1 MSFVEIGLVEYTQ
14 SSAVA
19 LGRRIAAGELSPVQL
34 TECALAI
41 ATREEPRLNAYA
53 ALMAD
58 RALAVAAVLEVE
70 AREGKV
76 RSVIHGVPVAAK
88 DNMYI
93 EGQPCWKGSL
103 TTSDEPA
110 TVSSPMTARLED
122 AGSVIIGR
130 TTTPEFG
137 WKGVGNSPRTGVSRN
152 PWNPDRN
159 TGGSSAGSGA
169 TVASGAVPIATGT
182 DAGGSIRIPAS
193 FCGTVGLKPTLG
205 AIPVWPGTVN
215 ENLSHAGPLTRFVE
229 DALAVFTLTRGPD
242 SRDPQS
248 SFSVP
253 CAVEPAGRPRV
264 GVIREPFGVAPSA
277 EVADTFEAAVELLGR
292 AEVAD
297 LQEISLD
304 RAAPAEIFDALWV
317 TGRGLGFAEVVRQ
330 HRDIMDPA
338 LARLGE
344 LAGDYSLADFFAI
357 MQQRRAFNEWAF
369 GLFNHWDLLLMP
381 TMPLTAFA
389 ADAEVPAGGQSD
401 AALPWTTWTPYTYP
415 FNISGQPAISIP
427 VGLAPGRLPVGVQI
441 VGPWAA
447 DLQVLAFASACEAA
461 LVSMNE
467 TRVAPPG
474 RLPPG

>member
-1 MSFVEIGLVEYTQ
+1 MSFVEIELEDYMR

-19 LGRRIAAGELSPVQL
+19 LGRRVASGELSPVQL
-34 TECALAI
+34 TECALTI
-41 ATREEPRLNAYA
+41 AMREEPRLNAYA
-53 ALMAD
+53 AFMAD
-58 RALAVAAVLEVE
+58 RALAVAALLEGE
-70 AREGKV
+70 ARNGHA
-76 RSVIHGVPVAAK
+76 RSVIHGVPIAAK

-110 TVSSPMTARLED
+110 TVSAPMIARLEQ

-137 WKGVGNSPRTGVSRN
+137 WKGVGNSPRTGVTRN

-182 DAGGSIRIPAS
+182 DAGGSVRIPAS
-193 FCGTVGLKPTLG
+193 FCGIVGMKPTLG

-229 DALAVFTLTRGPD
+229 DALAVFSLTRGADP
-242 SRDPQS
+242 RDPQS

-253 CAVEPAGRPRV
+253 SPAATGKLRV
-264 GVIREPFGVAPSA
+264 GVVRAPFGVAPSA
-277 EVADTFEAAVELLGR
+277 EVSECFDNALEILADSDL
-292 AEVAD
+292 AD
-297 LQEISLD
+297 LHEISLD
-304 RAAPAEIFDALWV
+304 RGAPLEIFEALWV
-317 TGRGLGFAEVVRQ
+317 TGRGLGFAAVVRQ

-344 LAGDYSLADFFAI
+344 LAAEYTLADFFAI

-369 GLFNHWDLLLMP
+369 SLFDQWDLLLMP

-389 ADAEVPAGGQSD
+389 ADAEVPVGGRAD
-401 AALPWTTWTPYTYP
+401 APLPWATWTPYTYP

-427 VGLAPGRLPVGVQI
+427 IGLAPGRMPIGLQI

-447 DLQVLAFASACEAA
+447 DLQVLAFASSCEAA
-461 LVSMNE
+461 LASTNE
-467 TRVAPPG
+467 IRVAPSGG
-474 RLPPG
+474 RP